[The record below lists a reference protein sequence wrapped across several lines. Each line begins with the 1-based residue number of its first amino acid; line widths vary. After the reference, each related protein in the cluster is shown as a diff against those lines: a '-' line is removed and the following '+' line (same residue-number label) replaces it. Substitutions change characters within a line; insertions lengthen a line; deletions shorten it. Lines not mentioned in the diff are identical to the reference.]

1 MALNFDKTQFYD
13 TGMTISGLGLV
24 QAATVGFWVKRS
36 STDVRAPIGNNPFVP
51 GVSGSDSD
59 VFTFFYVNGPW
70 TRLNTANT
78 EATINSGTWGTG
90 WTHLLSTYNG
100 SHYRLFIN
108 GNYQAQVTATGDI
121 KTNSTR
127 SFWIGRRG
135 SWVESSYNWFGDVA
149 EVAIWSVVLSDGE
162 IASLGKGFCAN
173 RIRPQN
179 LLSNS
184 RLIRG
189 LTDVKGRSTASGTIT
204 AASHP
209 AIYA

>member
-36 STDVRAPIGNNPFVP
+36 STDVRAPFGNNPQ
-51 GVSGSDSD
+51 GDTGSDVD

-70 TRLNTANT
+70 TRLNTNNNSNV
-78 EATINSGTWGTG
+78 TINSGTWGTG
-90 WTHLLSTYNG
+90 WTHLLSTYDG
-100 SHYRLFIN
+100 SNYKLYI
-108 GNYQAQVTATGDI
+108 GGTYQAQSAATGNIRDI
-121 KTNSTR
+121 ATK
-127 SFWIGRRG
+127 FWLGRRG
-135 SWVESSYNWFGDVA
+135 SAVNSSWNWFGDLA

-189 LTDVKGRSTASGTIT
+189 LTDVKGRSTASGTTT

>member
-36 STDVRAPIGNNPFVP
+36 STDVRSPIGNNPHAINGL
-51 GVSGSDSD
+51 GVDSD

-70 TRLNTANT
+70 TRLSTANS

-90 WTHLLSTYNG
+90 FTHLLTIYNG
-100 SHYRLFIN
+100 SNYKLYIN
-108 GNYQAQVTATGDI
+108 GTYQAQVAASGNI
-121 KTNSTR
+121 KSDSTR

-135 SWVESSYNWFGDVA
+135 SYINSSWNWFGDIA
-149 EVAIWSVVLSDGE
+149 ELAIWDVVLSDGE

-189 LTDVKGRSTASGTIT
+189 LTDVKGRSTASGTTT

>member
-13 TGMTISGLGLV
+13 TGMTISGLGLA

-36 STDVRAPIGNNPFVP
+36 STDVRSPIGNNRHGAGGP
-51 GVSGSDSD
+51 SIDSD
-59 VFTFFYVNGPW
+59 VFTFFYVSGPW
-70 TRLNTANT
+70 TRLNTVNT

-100 SHYRLFIN
+100 SHYRLYIN
-108 GNYQAQVTATGDI
+108 GIYQAQAAASGDI
-121 KTNSTR
+121 KTDGTR

-135 SWVESSYNWFGDVA
+135 SFVSSDWNWFGDIA
-149 EVAIWSVVLSDGE
+149 EFAIWNVVLSDGE
-162 IASLGKGFCAN
+162 IASLGKNFCAN

-189 LTDVKGRSTASGTIT
+189 LTDVKGRSTASGTTT